1 MSAKKLRPYPT
12 NDFELLGLFEEEYP
26 LECKRASIYSGNV
39 IKEIEKNIVAAK
51 NESDLTYIIY
61 WLQLNV
67 YTSFVMD
74 GITDMVTLK
83 K

>member
-1 MSAKKLRPYPT
+1 MAKKKVRPYPT
-12 NDFELLGLFEEEYP
+12 NDFELLELFEEEYP
-26 LECKRASIYSGNV
+26 LECKRASVYSNNV

-67 YTSFVMD
+67 YTNFVMD
-74 GITDMVTLK
+74 GITDMVSLK